1 MDTTEPMASA
11 SSPRQLKIATRSRI
25 PAFIAMDVLARANA
39 LEAAG
44 RDVIHLEVGEPGGGP
59 PDRVLAAARGALDGR
74 GIGYTEALGRPALR
88 AAIAAHYRQSYD
100 LVVDHAQVVVTVGAS
115 GGFVLSFLAAFDP
128 GDRVVVPEPAFP
140 AYKGI
145 LQALGIEVVRLGLG
159 PETEFKPTAAMLETL
174 APPIHGLIVASPA
187 NPTGTML
194 DRSELGEL
202 ARFCRDRRIR
212 VVADEIYHGITYE
225 RPADTMLAL
234 DPDAIVVNGF
244 SKYFCMTG
252 WRLGW
257 LIVPPD
263 LVRPVELLAQNLFIS
278 PPALAQDAGI
288 AALAS
293 RAELDRRVEG
303 YRRSRAALLD
313 LLPRGGLDRLAPAD
327 GAFYLYADVGHL
339 TEDSHALCAQIL
351 ESTGVALTPGA
362 DFDAEDGHRYLR
374 LAFAGEPERVVMG
387 ARRLIDWLRSRR

>member
-1 MDTTEPMASA
+1 MDTTQPMASPA
-11 SSPRQLKIATRSRI
+11 LPYHLKIAARSQV
-25 PAFIAMDVLARANA
+25 PPFIAMDVLARANA
-39 LEAAG
+39 LEDAG

-59 PDRVLAAARGALDGR
+59 PALVLDAARRALDGR
-74 GIGYTEALGRPALR
+74 AIGYTEALGRPALR
-88 AAIAAHYRQSYD
+88 AAIAARYRQCYD
-100 LVVDHAQVVVTVGAS
+100 LAVDPEQVVVTVGAS
-115 GGFVLSFLAAFDP
+115 GAFVLGFLAAFDP

-145 LQALGIEVVRLGLG
+145 LRALGIEVVRIGLG
-159 PETEFKPTAAMLETL
+159 PQTDFKPTVAMLEAL

-194 DRSELGEL
+194 DRAELAEL

-212 VVADEIYHGITYE
+212 LVADEIYHGITFE
-225 RPADTMLAL
+225 RPADTVLAL
-234 DPDAIVVNGF
+234 ERDAIVINGF

-257 LIVPPD
+257 LIAPPD
-263 LVRPVELLAQNLFIS
+263 LIRPIELLAQNLFIS
-278 PPALAQDAGI
+278 PPALAQEAGL

-293 RAELDRRVEG
+293 GAELDRRVEG

-313 LLPRGGLDRLAPAD
+313 RLPKGGLDRLAPVD
-327 GAFYLYADVGHL
+327 GAFYLYADVSHL
-339 TEDSHALCAQIL
+339 TQDSHALCAQIL

-362 DFDAEDGHRYLR
+362 DFDAEAGHRYLR
-374 LAFAGEPERVVMG
+374 LAFAGEPDRVIAG
-387 ARRLIDWLRSRR
+387 ARRLTHWLSSRR